1 MKSNKI
7 IAVLNDNGN
16 VAKSTITNFAIF
28 PRLKNNPEVIYC
40 EAGNSIPGEIKKTAH
55 GKAKCFGATQEEFA
69 EMIDYLMMNVASHD
83 IIVDFGSTDSSLMR
97 ALFVE
102 CPGSIDVF
110 DLFIVPTSPDVKQA
124 DTETTINF
132 LAGQGVTPEKI
143 RVVFTLF
150 PAVKKLE
157 RVFHEIFE
165 AHKEVGNFTLDP
177 KAVLYKSLL
186 IDRLNGSGYTIEDML
201 NDKSDWKQK
210 IIDAHPQRDD
220 PEVQKQIKTYTWM
233 NLNRGF
239 ATSMVKDF
247 DVIFNSVMSN
257 PQVAAEEPE
266 VKKSPAKKQA

>member
-1 MKSNKI
+1 MKTNKI

-28 PRLKNNPEVIYC
+28 PRLKNNPEVVYS

-55 GKAKCFGATQEEFA
+55 GKVKRFGATQEEFA

-97 ALFVE
+97 ALFIE

-124 DTETTINF
+124 DTETTIKF
-132 LAGQGVTPEKI
+132 LELQGVTAEKI

-150 PAVKKLE
+150 PAAKKLE
-157 RVFHEIFE
+157 RVFHEIFD
-165 AHKEVGNFTLDP
+165 AHEELANFTLDP

-186 IDRLNGSGYTIEDML
+186 IDRLSGSGYTIEDML
-201 NDKSDWKQK
+201 SDKSDWKQK
-210 IIDAHPQRDD
+210 IIDAHPHRADAA
-220 PEVQKQIKTYTWM
+220 VQEQIKTYTWM

-247 DVIFNSVMSN
+247 DAIFDSVMS
-257 PQVAAEEPE
+257 EPKQP
-266 VKKSPAKKQA
+266 VFQDKKGMKHAG